1 MATNVGNAS
10 VTLELDTRKASQQFR
25 RFNQEIGRAN
35 RNVNGLGSITQ
46 DARKFES
53 ALGAATNRVTAFAA
67 AAVVFNTVK
76 NAVSAFASAVVDVDK
91 SLAQIN
97 VNLGQSAQ
105 GLKKFGADLFSVARQ
120 TGQTFEVAAKAAEEL
135 ARQGLSATET
145 TERLKN
151 ALILSRIAGIGS
163 ADAVDTLTAA
173 INSFN
178 KSALTSSEVVNKFAA
193 VDTRFAVS
201 SKDLAE
207 AISRVGSTAQS
218 AGVGIDELVA
228 LVTSLQQTTARG
240 GATIGN
246 GLKTIFTRIQA
257 APETINA
264 LQSLGISIKDNNGNL
279 RSAIDILRDYT
290 KARDRVG
297 EAERASLD
305 RTVAGTFQANILK
318 AAIGDLGREY
328 SVYDSALR
336 ASNGATDEAIR
347 KNEELNKTLS
357 SLINSTAVSI
367 KQLFANIGDRSLSPL
382 LNELLS
388 TFERARQF
396 LTGETG
402 SKMGEALGDG
412 ILKGITNVLSGPV
425 FVGLLAILGKAFA
438 KIAITIKQEAQALI
452 SLNNTAAVRAK
463 IQERI
468 NFLLANATQAENA
481 QFRAASSVLA
491 QKQAIL
497 AIQQRIAATEITG
510 TPLANAFVTRGALLG
525 VPSSGGL
532 SAGRLPRFADPIASA
547 VARESQASGL
557 PTSQIYVDRD
567 SRVANFANPAGIL
580 IANRRDE
587 PSGGFQGVNRVLA
600 SGGNPKTNGVVPNFA
615 PVFPAGSLKTKAGQ
629 FAPVSEINQLFA
641 QLSKIRLLGD
651 DFNRFG
657 SQIQDLS
664 KNLNKV
670 SQSRVISKLS
680 QEFNK
685 AYIASKIVDDE
696 TRRVP
701 YVTPTGGRVDES
713 RAVMDR
719 NVRHRFMSSGP
730 SMLGPA
736 YPINPELA
744 ARLASRHQTIRWA
757 NAGIEPTT
765 QYDSPIGP
773 PTYRDY
779 RTQRLGAAVN
789 RGAEKARIE
798 KARLEQRR
806 QTNSNRALYG
816 GFALSFAGGFIPE
829 GEGGTGKG
837 IGLGAAQ
844 TATQVA
850 GIGGIFGPKGLLI
863 GAGIGAL
870 LGAFS
875 KLSKSVQ
882 ELSLEF
888 DEVRVKETKRVND
901 LAQFIQTQEEY
912 ETALSEGD
920 FKNANI
926 LAQRQ
931 KSILSGSAEE
941 TKKIILASGGSTDA
955 LKESL
960 SQDAQKNS
968 LNELKRQ
975 AVLKSSP
982 LTGLSANIVGAS
994 KKDIE
999 SFAKT
1004 ISELADLTGNK
1015 IGNVSYGRDGGNIE
1029 NIRKIYKDLGIEVEI
1044 SSETISTSLITGLK
1058 LAQEELSKTG
1068 KVSFETAR
1076 NLSKVQE
1083 KLVVFSTALRSANI
1097 RQDISG
1103 TMFAGRQQRNA
1114 MRGEYATENL
1124 FPFATV
1130 NQRLGLRGREDAI
1143 RATGASDAAN
1153 FEASGKF
1160 RQELRES
1167 LKPVFDNLSAD
1178 DKGKVFNDRTSVGE
1192 LQKMAEMVLG
1202 KENLALKQSILD
1214 YNGAL
1219 DKSRVALEQNLKTI
1233 EEKTKLEKETA
1244 EVIRAQRAFSSGSTI
1259 QASEG
1264 SRGLRAFYNPV
1275 RDKKDQLRQEEAFTN
1290 FFNEMQG
1297 MDADVSA
1304 LTPLANKSTA
1314 RTNREK
1320 FLIEAE
1326 QQIQSILGPRN
1337 LKDYSGNVRESGI
1350 DYAAK
1355 ELSRYQDPYK
1365 KSVGQFI
1372 LDNLKAQE
1380 ENTARAGKA
1389 QGKIKGALGEGTPLS
1404 PEDTLNKQL
1413 EATAK
1418 LQETLSAFSQKTI
1431 NVALDIN
1438 TQVEVISN
1446 GIDAFNES
1454 EFKEKATAVLR
1465 KLTGEVMALK
1475 GKPVPPSPDK
1485 SSDDFYSFYGIPKPP
1500 S

>member
-1 MATNVGNAS
+1 MATNVGTVS
-10 VTLELDTRKASQQFR
+10 TELTLDTRKASQQYR
-25 RFNQEIGRAN
+25 RFSQEMGRAN

-120 TGQTFEVAAKAAEEL
+120 TGQTFEIAAKAAEEL

-163 ADAVDTLTAA
+163 ADAVNTLTAA

-290 KARDRVG
+290 KARERVG
-297 EAERASLD
+297 EAERAALD

-382 LNELLS
+382 LNELLT

-497 AIQQRIAATEITG
+497 AIQQRIAAMEVTG
-510 TPLANAFVTRGALLG
+510 TPLANSFITKGLLG
-525 VPSSGGL
+525 VPSARSLGP
-532 SAGRLPRFADPIASA
+532 GRLPRFADPIASA
-547 VARESQASGL
+547 VARESKASGL

-567 SRVANFANPAGIL
+567 ARVASFANPAGIL

-587 PSGGFQGVNRVLA
+587 PAGGFQGVNRVLA
-600 SGGNPKTNGVVPNFA
+600 MGGNPKTNGTVPNFA
-615 PVFPAGSLKTKAGQ
+615 PPYTRQDLRSASGQYVSQAQVGSINALINSLKGLEKVRMRPIANEIYKLTDTLNDSSKRLVNARVASVFAAATRREGAIISDRDRVARAGTLATSLEENNPRAANIRARKEGGSL
-629 FAPVSEINQLFA
+629 FAMGAMSGVRSYNESLARRNPLSSVGTSISDEIEQEEIDARFSRSQARRQKQAA
-641 QLSKIRLLGD
+641 Q
-651 DFNRFG
+651 
-657 SQIQDLS
+657 
-664 KNLNKV
+664 
-670 SQSRVISKLS
+670 
-680 QEFNK
+680 
-685 AYIASKIVDDE
+685 IV
-696 TRRVP
+696 
-701 YVTPTGGRVDES
+701 
-713 RAVMDR
+713 
-719 NVRHRFMSSGP
+719 
-730 SMLGPA
+730 
-736 YPINPELA
+736 
-744 ARLASRHQTIRWA
+744 
-757 NAGIEPTT
+757 
-765 QYDSPIGP
+765 
-773 PTYRDY
+773 
-779 RTQRLGAAVN
+779 
-789 RGAEKARIE
+789 
-798 KARLEQRR
+798 QRR
-806 QTNSNRALYG
+806 QSRANKALYG
-816 GFALSFAGGFIPE
+816 GIAASFLGGFVPE
-829 GEGGTGKG
+829 GQGGTAKG
-837 IGLGAAQ
+837 AGLGAVQ
-844 TATQVA
+844 GATQGA
-850 GIGGIFGPKGLLI
+850 GIGGIFGVQGLLA

-870 LGAFS
+870 LGGLA
-875 KLSKSVQ
+875 KLSKSTQ
-882 ELSLEF
+882 ELAAEF
-888 DEVRVKETKRVND
+888 DEVRVQENKRVTD
-901 LAQFIQTQEEY
+901 LAQFIQSQKEY

-920 FKNANI
+920 FSTAKGISKQQKAL
-926 LAQRQ
+926 LAGA
-931 KSILSGSAEE
+931 SPE
-941 TKKIILASGGSTDA
+941 TQNLIYGAGFSTKTLEDA
-955 LKESL
+955 LQKISKE
-960 SQDAQKNS
+960 NNV
-968 LNELKRQ
+968 NELKRQ
-975 AVLKSSP
+975 SVLGGAS
-982 LTGLSANIVGAS
+982 LTGFGVRTFGATKS
-994 KKDIE
+994 E
-999 SFAKT
+999 VEGFAKSLAQLASESGKGIGEVSFSRQSRREAGGGV
-1004 ISELADLTGNK
+1004 ISEILPDVSSVQKIFDDLGIQFKVTADVINSDFLKGLQMAREELVK
-1015 IGNVSYGRDGGNIE
+1015 MGNVSL
-1029 NIRKIYKDLGIEVEI
+1029 KTAHDL
-1044 SSETISTSLITGLK
+1044 
-1058 LAQEELSKTG
+1058 
-1068 KVSFETAR
+1068 
-1076 NLSKVQE
+1076 E
-1083 KLVVFSTALRSANI
+1083 KYQQQAIVFATTLRSANI
-1097 RQDISG
+1097 RQDLSS

-1114 MRGEYATENL
+1114 MRGQYATESL
-1124 FPFATV
+1124 LPFATT
-1130 NQRLGLRGREDAI
+1130 NQRLGLRGREEALQ
-1143 RATGASDAAN
+1143 ATRESDAAN
-1153 FEASGKF
+1153 FAATGKF

-1167 LKPVFDNLSAD
+1167 LKPVFDKLDPNN
-1178 DKGKVFNDRTSVGE
+1178 KGKVFNDSTSVGE
-1192 LQKMAEMVLG
+1192 LQELAEMMLG
-1202 KENLALKQSILD
+1202 KENLTLKQSILD

-1219 DKSRVALEQNLKTI
+1219 EKSRVALEENLKTV
-1233 EEKTKLEKETA
+1233 ETKTKLEKEVA
-1244 EVIRAQRAFSSGSTI
+1244 EVVRAQKAFSSGSTI

-1264 SRGLRAFYNPV
+1264 SRGLRAFYTPA
-1275 RDKKDQLRQEEAFTN
+1275 RDKKDQLRQDEAFTN
-1290 FFNEMQG
+1290 FFNEMQD

-1304 LTPLANKSTA
+1304 LVPAANKSTA

-1326 QQIQSILGPRN
+1326 QQIQSLLGPRN
-1337 LKDYSGNVRESGI
+1337 LKDYSGNVRESGVE
-1350 DYAAK
+1350 YAAK
-1355 ELSRYQDPYK
+1355 ELSRYQDPRK

-1389 QGKIKGALGEGTPLS
+1389 QGKIKGALGEGTPTS
-1404 PEDTLNKQL
+1404 PEDALNKQL
-1413 EATAK
+1413 AATTK
-1418 LQETLSAFSQKTI
+1418 LQETLTAFSQKTI

-1446 GIDAFNES
+1446 GVDAFNGD
-1454 EFKEKATAVLR
+1454 EFKEKATELIR
-1465 KLTGEVMALK
+1465 KLTSEVMTLK
-1475 GKPVPPSPDK
+1475 GKPVPPNPDK
-1485 SSDDFYSFYGIPKPP
+1485 SADDFYSFYGIPKPAN
-1500 S
+1500 